1 MENVLAHVATAVKS
15 FLTNEVPDILAN
27 SAEALRKAP
36 IPTTWT
42 EATNLPQAKWLRL
55 IPILTACLF
64 CVITPFIL
72 LASSSSSPSNS
83 SRSTSYWLT
92 RALLLRWQGL
102 MYLSAFAT
110 SAFQGRGL
118 IGEWGLAP
126 ASWPARRPTPA
137 FDFLARVTGLKGD
150 LALELLSWFGVF
162 LSLRMLT
169 TTITS
174 CFLPLLLW
182 LMYLSI
188 VNLDGSIVINYGW
201 EWETLEVGFLSI
213 FLCPL
218 LTWSPFPRRVNPP
231 RLVLWLYRW
240 LAFRLL
246 IGAGMSKLG
255 RNSSDCWE
263 ELTCTTTHY
272 VTQPM
277 PNAMA
282 FFFDKLPL
290 SVHKLEVALTFVEQL
305 VLPFLILVPAIRS
318 VRIFTALAEIF
329 LQLCIVGTGNYAWI
343 NYLGVVGC
351 LAMLDDGVLHWL
363 SERVLLRIP
372 GFHVLAPVMP
382 FAFSHAQ
389 LLQAEQARLSATTI
403 TPGDQSTSKLA
414 PSTDAQPS
422 SSSGAEQPSETPPPE
437 SLVDRG
443 LHALSRIFW
452 RVHAAFRFAV
462 YAGLVLF
469 IAKKSTDPLKELFT
483 AAPWLHYYDDYFF
496 VSSQGVFGFIN
507 QQRTALVLEYT
518 HSALTL
524 EPGQRECKDDESRLG
539 FTDNQGNPLRCM
551 QLADMGACQHP
562 RYGAPVRASCARSCG
577 ECAVRYRSEGASWK
591 ELQFKNLPGALDRR
605 PYTNSPYHYRLDWE
619 VWIQTTARMDFAE
632 GTQRVPGIVRKLI
645 AKVLAGDTDAV
656 ELLGTPRAELLL
668 ADANGN
674 ERPPTGIRASWW
686 RYTFASWE
694 ELRDKGQWWRREAI
708 PRAGQR
714 RIWQRDQDAY
724 SADGFIPRRSS
735 WWRQWGLLG
744 TMVLA
749 HTSVTRLLQSLCE
762 GEVSRMRG
770 ALQWVVCTGVSVL
783 AFAWV
788 LLIDYPDSRWW
799 GYFSGRASSYPDEL

>member
-1 MENVLAHVATAVKS
+1 MENVLAHAATAVKS
-15 FLTNEVPDILAN
+15 FLTNEVPDLLAS
-27 SAEALRKAP
+27 SAQALRKAP
-36 IPTTWT
+36 IPTTWA
-42 EATNLPQAKWLRL
+42 EATNLSQAKWLRL
-55 IPILTACLF
+55 IPVLTACLF
-64 CVITPFIL
+64 CVVTPFIL
-72 LASSSSSPSNS
+72 LVSSSSSPRSD
-83 SRSTSYWLT
+83 SRSKSYWLT

-102 MYLSAFAT
+102 MYASAFAT

-126 ASWPARRPTPA
+126 TSWPARRPTPA
-137 FDFLARVTGLKGD
+137 FDFLATVMGLKGD
-150 LALELLSWFGVF
+150 LALELLSWFGLF
-162 LSLRMLT
+162 LSLRMMT

-174 CFLPLLLW
+174 CLLPLLLW

-218 LTWSPFPRRVNPP
+218 ISWSPFPRRVNPP
-231 RLVLWLYRW
+231 KLVLWLYRW

-318 VRIFTALAEIF
+318 LRIFTALAEIF

-351 LAMLDDGVLHWL
+351 LAMLDDGVLHWI
-363 SERVLLRIP
+363 SEDVILRIP
-372 GFHVLAPVMP
+372 GVRALTPLIP

-389 LLQAEQARLSATTI
+389 LLQAEQARLSANAATAVK
-403 TPGDQSTSKLA
+403 PAALA
-414 PSTDAQPS
+414 SPASTDTKSAS
-422 SSSGAEQPSETPPPE
+422 SSASSRATQTPPRA
-437 SLVDRG
+437 SLLARCLG
-443 LHALSRIFW
+443 ALCDIFW
-452 RVHAAFRFAV
+452 RVHAASRFTV
-462 YAGLVLF
+462 YVGLVLF

-507 QQRTALVLEYT
+507 QRRTTLVLEYT
-518 HSALTL
+518 HSELVP
-524 EPGQRECKDDESRLG
+524 EPGQRVCRDDDSRLG
-539 FTDNQGNPLRCM
+539 FTDNHGNALRCT

-562 RYGAPVRASCARSCG
+562 RYGSAVRANCARSCG
-577 ECAVRYRSEGASWK
+577 ECAPRYRSTGATWK

-619 VWIQTTARMDFAE
+619 VWIQTTARMDSAR
-632 GTQRVPGIVRKLI
+632 GRQRVPGIVRKLV

-668 ADANGN
+668 AGVNGT
-674 ERPPTGIRASWW
+674 EVPPTGIRASWW

-694 ELRDKGQWWRREAI
+694 ELRGKGQWWRREPI
-708 PRAGQR
+708 PGAGEH
-714 RIWQRDQDAY
+714 RIWQRDLDAY
-724 SADGFIPRRSS
+724 SADGYAPRHSS

-744 TMVLA
+744 TVVFA
-749 HTSVTRLLQSLCE
+749 HTSVTRVLQSLCE
-762 GEVSRMRG
+762 WEVSGMRG
-770 ALQWVVCTGVSVL
+770 VLQWVVCTGVSVL

-788 LLIDYPDSRWW
+788 LLTDYPDSRGWRYLT
-799 GYFSGRASSYPDEL
+799 GLSGAHSIEL